1 MASCA
6 AARRRTFDPTFA
18 RPQRRFGTSLPAEM
32 TDASRAARPQS
43 ASITQMTEYVLPQH
57 TNALGGVFGGQI
69 MAWIDLCAAI
79 CAQRHSGRMAVTAFV
94 DDLKFEQPVRVGE
107 VVRLE
112 ARITATFRTSMEI
125 EVVVEGE
132 DATTGRRWPCVTAR
146 LTFVAIDE
154 SRHPTP
160 IPSPAPRHRGG
171 KGIAGRGGGAAGLT
185 AGDARLTP
193 KRSCPAPPSLFH
205 GRASWYGGAPP

>member
-1 MASCA
+1 ME
-6 AARRRTFDPTFA
+6 P
-18 RPQRRFGTSLPAEM
+18 
-32 TDASRAARPQS
+32 RPQS

-69 MAWIDLCAAI
+69 MAWVDLCGAI

-112 ARITATFRTSMEI
+112 ARVTATFRTSMEI
-125 EVVVEGE
+125 EIVVEGE

-146 LTFVAIDE
+146 VTFVAIDAE
-154 SRHPTP
+154 RKPTP
-160 IPSPAPRHRGG
+160 IPSLALDSEAV
-171 KGIAGRGGGAAGLT
+171 KASQAAGE
-185 AGDARLTP
+185 ARRGDRLT
-193 KRSCPAPPSLFH
+193 
-205 GRASWYGGAPP
+205 GR

>member
-1 MASCA
+1 ME
-6 AARRRTFDPTFA
+6 P
-18 RPQRRFGTSLPAEM
+18 
-32 TDASRAARPQS
+32 RPQS
-43 ASITQMTEYVLPQH
+43 ASATQMTEYVLPQH

-94 DDLKFEQPVRVGE
+94 DDLKFELPVRVGE

-125 EVVVEGE
+125 EVIVEGE
-132 DATTGRRWPCVTAR
+132 DAPTGRRWPCVTAR

-154 SRHPTP
+154 GRK
-160 IPSPAPRHRGG
+160 PAPVPPLLLDTPEVT
-171 KGIAGRGGGAAGLT
+171 ASQAAGE
-185 AGDARLTP
+185 ARRGARLNH
-193 KRSCPAPPSLFH
+193 PP
-205 GRASWYGGAPP
+205 R